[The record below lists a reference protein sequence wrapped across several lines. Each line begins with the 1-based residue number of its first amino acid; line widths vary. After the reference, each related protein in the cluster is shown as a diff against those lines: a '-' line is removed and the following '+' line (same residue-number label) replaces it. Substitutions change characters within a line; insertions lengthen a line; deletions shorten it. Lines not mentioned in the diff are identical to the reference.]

1 MIEREEKSILRV
13 KQCKRNVN
21 FNVTSKYN
29 QKRLSVSFR
38 KPFFNF
44 TKPP

>member
-1 MIEREEKSILRV
+1 MIEREKKSKLSV

-21 FNVTSKYN
+21 FNLLGKYN
-29 QKRLSVSFR
+29 QKRLSERCR